1 MQEMKM
7 ERIQHNGMQSSK
19 TEKERKQRGR
29 WREAFFE
36 ILLSDLSEGVLMNKH
51 KRVSHGVT
59 LIMVHEC
66 EGQTFT
72 KQCSILLMLKHANAH
87 SEWLSN

>member
-1 MQEMKM
+1 MRALIQEMKM

-19 TEKERKQRGR
+19 TGKERKQRGR
-29 WREAFFE
+29 WREAF
-36 ILLSDLSEGVLMNKH
+36 LCSDLSGVLMNKH
-51 KRVSHGVT
+51 KRVSPGVT
-59 LIMVHEC
+59 MIMVHEC

-87 SEWLSN
+87 SEWLYN